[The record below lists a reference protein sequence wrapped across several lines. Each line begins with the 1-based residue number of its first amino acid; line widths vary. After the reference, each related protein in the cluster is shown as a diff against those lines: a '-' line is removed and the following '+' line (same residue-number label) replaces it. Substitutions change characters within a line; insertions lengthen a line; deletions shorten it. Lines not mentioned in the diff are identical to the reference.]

1 MTKGADVIGK
11 PLTSLLTSI
20 TVCSVLWLTGCS
32 DTDPEATSV
41 ESTVSQPDVSIF
53 AGCYTVS
60 FDEPAQIKVSEQNG
74 KWVMQMKEP
83 ARANRVWDDPEP
95 LESIDKSEIP
105 SYFSIDPDNVDAVIG
120 RHDRVLVLAHV
131 KSAYA
136 NIDPLLD
143 SEYLSYIYRGANTI
157 YRVECDEVNTDILA
171 NPHANLVIDNVNE
184 SI

>member
-1 MTKGADVIGK
+1 MAKGADVIGK
-11 PLTSLLTSI
+11 PFTTLLASI
-20 TVCSVLWLTGCS
+20 TVCSILWLAGCS
-32 DTDPEATSV
+32 ETDPKATSV

-60 FDEPAQIKVSEQNG
+60 LDEPAQIKVSEQADE
-74 KWVMQMKEP
+74 WVMQMKEP
-83 ARANRVWDDPEP
+83 ASSGRVWDDPEI
-95 LESIDKSEIP
+95 LEVVNHEEIP
-105 SYFSIDPDNVDAVIG
+105 KFFSIDPDNVDAVIA
-120 RHDRVLVLAHV
+120 RPDRVLVLAHV
-131 KSAYA
+131 KPAYA

-171 NPHANLVIDNVNE
+171 NPHANIVIDNVNE